1 MTLRQKAETIEKT
14 IHFAEKGLNVT
25 AGLMLLGMMFLG
37 ACDVIGRYI
46 FNSPITGAMEISS
59 LLMGGMVFLAW
70 AYTQSERA
78 HVTVDI
84 FFVLYPRR
92 VRAIFSFVML
102 CISLVLFGLILWQS
116 TATAISDWQ
125 GGKLVRLILIP
136 IAPFKLLVS
145 LGALFICLEFIIQ
158 MIQLLPLVL
167 GRRES

>member
-1 MTLRQKAETIEKT
+1 MSSGAKALEKG
-14 IHFAEKGLNVT
+14 IRFVEGGLNVV

-70 AYTQSERA
+70 AYTQKEKA

-84 FFVLYPRR
+84 FFVLYPVR

-102 CISLVLFGLILWQS
+102 FIALVLFALIFWQS
-116 TATAISDWQ
+116 TATAITDWQ
-125 GGKLVRLILIP
+125 GGRLVRLILIP

-158 MIQLLPLVL
+158 MIQLIPVMLE
-167 GRRES
+167 RRES

>member
-1 MTLRQKAETIEKT
+1 MGSGGKTLGKWIRFVEG
-14 IHFAEKGLNVT
+14 GLNVV

-37 ACDVIGRYI
+37 ACDVIGRYV

-70 AYTQSERA
+70 AYTQASRS

-84 FFVLYPRR
+84 FFVLYPPR
-92 VRAIFSFVML
+92 VRAIFSLVML
-102 CISLVLFGLILWQS
+102 FIALVLFALIFWQS

-125 GGKLVRLILIP
+125 GGKLVHLILIP

-145 LGALFICLEFIIQ
+145 IGALFICLEFIIQ
-158 MIQLLPLVL
+158 IIQLVPVVL
-167 GRRES
+167 GRKES

>member
-1 MTLRQKAETIEKT
+1 MASGAKALEKG
-14 IHFAEKGLNVT
+14 IRFVEGGLNVI

-70 AYTQSERA
+70 AYTQSQKA

-92 VRAIFSFVML
+92 VRAVFSFVML
-102 CISLVLFGLILWQS
+102 CISLVLFALVLWQS

-136 IAPFKLLVS
+136 VAPFKLLVS

-158 MIQLLPLVL
+158 MIQLIPVVL
-167 GRRES
+167 GRRDS